1 MAKSMKMRK
10 SAAKKRGHKR
20 NKRTMKRQRRVRG
33 QKGGFAPVTDSVA
46 PMAVDD
52 YPVDMD
58 PQSIRELFDDIKR
71 MKKVEVSD
79 EQVQLI
85 TALLKDLDVVL
96 DELTGAIVAEEKLI
110 AVYNNAS
117 NEVGGLATEVA
128 VQEGGAE
135 PSSTVVAIQRDY
147 RSLAVLS
154 FMALFSLSIAIYAIA
169 IISSYITTE
178 NDTLYAS
185 VVDKMFG
192 ILALPFGID
201 SEKFILKILSNLTV
215 NLTADATAAANR
227 VCTLGDGNPI
237 FSFYQY
243 ISFSSTGN
251 CFSTVFNAR
260 IQTLFWVPLAMLK
273 SGVYTFVYSTVR
285 MGMLMRGQ
293 GEGLESKILR
303 LMTGQDAQPI
313 ALTEPQVEQ
322 LAEQVYD
329 RYQRIEG

>member
-1 MAKSMKMRK
+1 MVKSMKMRK

-20 NKRTMKRQRRVRG
+20 NKRTMKRRRRVRG
-33 QKGGFAPVTDSVA
+33 QKGGFVSVTDSAA
-46 PMAVDD
+46 PKAIED

-58 PQSIRELFDDIKR
+58 PQSIRELFDEIKR
-71 MKKVEVSD
+71 MKKVEVSG

-96 DELTGAIVAEEKLI
+96 DELTSAIVAEEKLI

-117 NEVGGLATEVA
+117 NEVAG
-128 VQEGGAE
+128 QEGGAE
-135 PSSTVVAIQRDY
+135 PSSTVVAVQRDY

-192 ILALPFGID
+192 ILALPFGLD

>member
-33 QKGGFAPVTDSVA
+33 QKGGFAPVTDQTA
-46 PMAVDD
+46 AE

-117 NEVGGLATEVA
+117 NEVGG
-128 VQEGGAE
+128 QEGGAE

-192 ILALPFGID
+192 VLALPFGLD

-293 GEGLESKILR
+293 GEGIESKILR

>member
-1 MAKSMKMRK
+1 MVKSMKMRK

-33 QKGGFAPVTDSVA
+33 QKGGFVPAVEDTVA
-46 PMAVDD
+46 
-52 YPVDMD
+52 YPIDMD
-58 PQSIRELFDDIKR
+58 PQSIRELFDEIKR
-71 MKKVEVSD
+71 MKKVEVSG
-79 EQVQLI
+79 EQVKLI
-85 TALLKDLDVVL
+85 SALLKDLDVVL

-110 AVYNNAS
+110 DIYNNAS
-117 NEVGGLATEVA
+117 NEVAG
-128 VQEGGAE
+128 QEGGAE
-135 PSSTVVAIQRDY
+135 PSSTVVAVQRDY

-192 ILALPFGID
+192 ILALPFGLD

-329 RYQRIEG
+329 RYQRVQTYPFEDL

>member
-1 MAKSMKMRK
+1 MAKSMKMKK
-10 SAAKKRGHKR
+10 SAAKRRSKGSKGS
-20 NKRTMKRQRRVRG
+20 KRTMKRQRRIRG
-33 QKGGFAPVTDSVA
+33 QKGGLAPLLNN
-46 PMAVDD
+46 AVEE

-58 PQSIRELFDDIKR
+58 PQSIRELFEDIKR
-71 MKKVEVSD
+71 MKKVEVTS

-85 TALLKDLDVVL
+85 TALLKDFDVVL

-110 AVYNNAS
+110 NIYNNATS
-117 NEVGGLATEVA
+117 EVA
-128 VQEGGAE
+128 GQQGGAD
-135 PSSTVVAIQRDY
+135 PSSTAVTTVQRDY

-154 FMALFSLSIAIYAIA
+154 FMALFSLAIAIYAIA

-192 ILALPFGID
+192 ILALPFGLD

-303 LMTGQDAQPI
+303 LMTGQDTQPI

-322 LAEQVYD
+322 LAEQIHD
-329 RYQRIEG
+329 RYQRIQN

>member
-1 MAKSMKMRK
+1 
-10 SAAKKRGHKR
+10 
-20 NKRTMKRQRRVRG
+20 MKRQRRVRG
-33 QKGGFAPVTDSVA
+33 QKGGFAPVTDQTA
-46 PMAVDD
+46 AE

-117 NEVGGLATEVA
+117 NEVGG
-128 VQEGGAE
+128 QEGGAE

-192 ILALPFGID
+192 VLALPFGLD

-293 GEGLESKILR
+293 GEGIESKILR

>member
-1 MAKSMKMRK
+1 MMVKSMKMRK

-33 QKGGFAPVTDSVA
+33 QKGGFASVTDSAA
-46 PMAVDD
+46 PKAVDD

-58 PQSIRELFDDIKR
+58 PQSIRELFDEIKR

-117 NEVGGLATEVA
+117 NEVAG
-128 VQEGGAE
+128 QEGGAE
-135 PSSTVVAIQRDY
+135 PSSTVVAVQRDY

-192 ILALPFGID
+192 ILALPFGLD

>member
-1 MAKSMKMRK
+1 MAKSMKMKK

-20 NKRTMKRQRRVRG
+20 NKRTMKRVRRQRG
-33 QKGGFAPVTDSVA
+33 QKGGFVSTVEETVA
-46 PMAVDD
+46 

-110 AVYNNAS
+110 AVYNNAT
-117 NEVGGLATEVA
+117 NEVAG
-128 VQEGGAE
+128 QEGGAE
-135 PSSTVVAIQRDY
+135 PSSTVVAVQRDY

-192 ILALPFGID
+192 ILALPFGLD

-313 ALTEPQVEQ
+313 ALTEPKVEQ

>member
-1 MAKSMKMRK
+1 MVKSMKMRK

-33 QKGGFAPVTDSVA
+33 QKGGFAIVTDQTA
-46 PMAVDD
+46 AE

-71 MKKVEVSD
+71 MKKVEVSG

-117 NEVGGLATEVA
+117 NEVGSSTPLL
-128 VQEGGAE
+128 QGGAE
-135 PSSTVVAIQRDY
+135 PSSTVVAVQRDY

-192 ILALPFGID
+192 ILALPFGLD

-293 GEGLESKILR
+293 GEGIESKILR

>member
-1 MAKSMKMRK
+1 MK
-10 SAAKKRGHKR
+10 KKGSKR
-20 NKRTMKRQRRVRG
+20 TAGSKRTMKRQRRIRG
-33 QKGGFAPVTDSVA
+33 QKGGFLPTD
-46 PMAVDD
+46 
-52 YPVDMD
+52 PVDMD
-58 PQSIRELFDDIKR
+58 PQSVRELFENIKR
-71 MKKVEVSD
+71 MKKVEVTG
-79 EQVQLI
+79 EQVKLI
-85 TALLKDLDVVL
+85 SALLKDLDVVL

-110 AVYNNAS
+110 NIYNNAAS
-117 NEVGGLATEVA
+117 ELAG
-128 VQEGGAE
+128 QQGGAE
-135 PSSTVVAIQRDY
+135 PSSTTTVSTVQRDY

-154 FMALFSLSIAIYAIA
+154 LMALFSLSIAIYAIA

-192 ILALPFGID
+192 ILALPFGLD

-313 ALTEPQVEQ
+313 PLTEPQVEQ

-329 RYQRIEG
+329 KYQRAQA

>member
-20 NKRTMKRQRRVRG
+20 NKRTMKRQWRVRG

-46 PMAVDD
+46 PMAVDA

-117 NEVGGLATEVA
+117 NEVGSSPPLL
-128 VQEGGAE
+128 QGGAE
-135 PSSTVVAIQRDY
+135 PSSTVVAVQRDY

-192 ILALPFGID
+192 ILALPFGLD